1 MSGYS
6 EMALVRGLRYLAES
20 QAAIAHNLANVDTA
34 GFKRRAP
41 LAVEAPQSFDT
52 MLGQKLPLIRYTE
65 STDFQIGTA
74 RETGNKFDVA
84 LGEQS
89 WLRVADDKGHT
100 WLTRDGQMQ
109 LDVEGNL
116 VTHGGLRY
124 LDQAGNPIRVGDGD
138 TPPADIVISPNG
150 QISDPTSGQTFGP
163 LGVFKVRDQQAL
175 IPQGA
180 GLYTDTKNQ
189 QLELVAAGVQQGYR
203 EGSNVDSLQELV
215 QMILVQRG
223 FSATERALS
232 SIGRM
237 QDQLIANVSR

>member
-1 MSGYS
+1 MAGYPEMS
-6 EMALVRGLRYLAES
+6 LVRGLRYLAES

-41 LAVEAPQSFDT
+41 VAVESRLSFDT
-52 MLGQKLPLIRYTE
+52 MLGQKLPLVNYSE
-65 STDFQIGTA
+65 STDFQVGTP

-84 LGEQS
+84 LGEGT
-89 WLRVADDKGHT
+89 WFRVADDKGRA
-100 WLTRDGQMQ
+100 WFTRDGQMQ

-124 LDQAGNPIRVGDGD
+124 LDQSGSPIRVGDGD
-138 TPPADIVISPNG
+138 SPPADLVVSPNG
-150 QISDPTSGQTFGP
+150 QIADPTSGQTFGP
-163 LGVFKVRDQQAL
+163 LGVFKVADQQAL

-189 QLELVAAGVQQGYR
+189 QLELAANGVQQGYR

-223 FSATERALS
+223 FSATERALTTV
-232 SIGRM
+232 GRM